1 MEAVACV
8 QAHSKENR
16 FLLLA
21 KLTYFWRYGRMQKL
35 SEIVSF
41 CAKLCR
47 LDAIKDFP
55 GAVNGLQV
63 ENDGN
68 VTRIGATV
76 DAGLQPFHLAADAGV
91 DFLICH
97 HGLFWD
103 PPVPITG
110 SNRAKIK
117 HLLDNNIALFGAH
130 LPLDAHPQIGNNA
143 LLAQAMG
150 LSVKRTFL
158 PYEGTDIGLITGPHR
173 GGRVG
178 LSEQLKSL
186 FPQTYTSIEFGSEH
200 PSAIAILTGSGQ
212 SAVPALQAAG
222 VDTLI
227 TGELRQHHFNM
238 AQELSLNLYPCGHY
252 ATETF
257 GVKAL
262 AQAVSLKFDLPWT
275 FLDTDCP
282 L

>member
-1 MEAVACV
+1 
-8 QAHSKENR
+8 
-16 FLLLA
+16 
-21 KLTYFWRYGRMQKL
+21 MQKL

-41 CAKLCR
+41 CTELCC

-63 ENDGN
+63 ENDGS
-68 VTRIGATV
+68 VSRIGATV
-76 DAGLQPFHLAADAGV
+76 DAGLQPFQLAADVGV

-97 HGLFWD
+97 HGLFWN

-110 SNRAKIK
+110 SNRTKLK
-117 HLLDNNIALFGAH
+117 LLLDNNIALFGAH
-130 LPLDAHPQIGNNA
+130 LPLDAHPDIGNNA
-143 LLAQAMG
+143 LLAKALG
-150 LSVKRTFL
+150 LTAERTFL
-158 PYEGTDIGLITGPHR
+158 PYEGTDIGLITGPHAA
-173 GGRVG
+173 GRAG
-178 LSEQLKSL
+178 IAARLKEL
-186 FPQTYTSIEFGSEH
+186 FPQTYTGIEFGSEQ
-200 PSAIAILTGSGQ
+200 PRAIAILTGSGQ
-212 SAVPALQAAG
+212 SAVPALRAAG

-238 AQELSLNLYPCGHY
+238 AQELQLNLYPCGHY

-262 AQAVSLKFDLPWT
+262 AQAVSERFDLPWS
-275 FLDTDCP
+275 FLETPCP